1 MTQCWGHGPMSIIYL
16 RANAR
21 NWTRRPNARAEK
33 ASAIA
38 IAIAMAMATATVVDS
53 SNGDGGSN
61 NDNTNGDRAPLYEWN
76 DKTRKARST
85 VYVWA
90 KTGTIEGWKTELAA
104 HAHTKYNQNQAFG
117 YEWML
122 LTQSAR
128 K

>member
-1 MTQCWGHGPMSIIYL
+1 MSIIYL

-61 NDNTNGDRAPLYEWN
+61 NDNTNGDRAPLY
-76 DKTRKARST
+76 
-85 VYVWA
+85 
-90 KTGTIEGWKTELAA
+90 GT
-104 HAHTKYNQNQAFG
+104 AFG
-117 YEWML
+117 ISNTREVCMGWRAGEVRSSKKKKNRGR
-122 LTQSAR
+122 LTFGHQSE
-128 K
+128 